1 MKEARKIHELQRMFD
16 KYDSLINRVDGESN
30 ATVQK
35 LKNVRNIFS
44 PLGRKGPIRPTEKWM
59 AQIRWYRKGNKT
71 ILPLFQDMNVLEQS
85 MRTIGILVQIH
96 ILTRIHPDAPSNAIL
111 AHTKWLEKMLSIEI
125 DKLRRAQRSQEKLL
139 TQHMVAPRHDAELDD
154 FAQDILRLLEKEIP
168 RLFMNKPPG
177 SPPTSDS
184 RSPPSSP
191 NAYQRSPIT
200 PPSSPPCP
208 NGGNRGSAVRLQPKE
223 MLSPSL
229 EGPRR
234 SVRQTRDPPLS
245 TTTRSLRG
253 VEVDAQEEVPD
264 DKDSKEQTGPY
275 MPMPPF
281 GLPTL
286 APRPRAGRTW
296 DSGDDFIQSESRPPP
311 TASRSSLQR
320 NGGPSSSQAN
330 RQNGSIISVYG
341 NDGEV
346 TPTHLTGGL
355 GLQSGLLQLS
365 RPLVVAAATI
375 MATPMGLPCLRRM
388 ADRFSPTQLPA
399 AALHAHGAL
408 ARPSISPADAFL
420 RGSSFSFN
428 CVSDFGGM
436 PDHCAVLDVN
446 GNELSSADG
455 NSNFNF
461 IGIAIAQDGFCGT
474 SFELPEG
481 ADCQPG
487 VTGIKATL
495 NPQPMRGEPAEYDPV
510 GGIPREERG
519 YTKETEQKMAQ
530 F

>member
-1 MKEARKIHELQRMFD
+1 MKQARKIHELQRMFD
-16 KYDSLINRVDGESN
+16 KYDSLINRVDGESS

-96 ILTRIHPDAPSNAIL
+96 ILTQIHPDALSNEIL
-111 AHTKWLEKMLSIEI
+111 AHTKWLEKMLSIET

-139 TQHMVAPRHDAELDD
+139 TQHMVAPRHDAKLDD
-154 FAQDILRLLEKEIP
+154 FAQAILRLLEKEIP

-208 NGGNRGSAVRLQPKE
+208 NGGIRGSAVRLQPKE

-245 TTTRSLRG
+245 TTRSLRG

-320 NGGPSSSQAN
+320 NGGPSSSRAN

-355 GLQSGLLQLS
+355 GLQSG
-365 RPLVVAAATI
+365 
-375 MATPMGLPCLRRM
+375 
-388 ADRFSPTQLPA
+388 
-399 AALHAHGAL
+399 
-408 ARPSISPADAFL
+408 
-420 RGSSFSFN
+420 
-428 CVSDFGGM
+428 
-436 PDHCAVLDVN
+436 
-446 GNELSSADG
+446 ADG

-495 NPQPMRGEPAEYDPV
+495 NPQPTRGEPAEYDPV
-510 GGIPREERG
+510 KGIPREERG